1 MRFARLAAFGW
12 LVPGGAYLLT
22 RRYVQFGLSLGLVL
36 TASVSGMALGGGN
49 LWPQPADLAG
59 LDLFTVL
66 LAKAAALTKFLAG
79 APYLLAR
86 LCGYS
91 QNAFDG
97 RLHEYGTT
105 LLAIAGLLNLL
116 ALADALE

>member
-12 LVPGGAYLLT
+12 LVPGGGYLLT

-36 TASVSGMALGGGN
+36 TASVCGVALGGGN
-49 LWPQPADLAG
+49 SWPRAADLQG
-59 LDLFTVL
+59 LDAFTVL
-66 LAKAAALTKFLAG
+66 LAKAAALTKLLAG
-79 APYLLAR
+79 APYLLTR

-105 LLAIAGLLNLL
+105 LLVMAGLLNLL
-116 ALADALE
+116 ALGDALE